1 MRIGIAWVVVG
12 AAVVAALGARLPAQ
26 TAPVHLNP
34 VIAKLARGETVF
46 GLINQGD
53 LSLAN
58 AREIARAP
66 VDFVYAD
73 MEHSPLDFVGLNLFL
88 LGMAD
93 KAEILKK
100 GNLQPNVALMARFP
114 PEADQSAWVVKQALD
129 IGLMGVIFNGVDS
142 TEQAVAAVRSMR
154 YPKLKGAPYQEPAGL
169 RGFAP
174 ANALWAWGLSQAEY
188 ERRADVWPLNPEG
201 DLLAVVMIESAE
213 GLARVDQIA
222 AVPGVGALFVGAGSD
237 LSRSLGVAQ
246 PSPELEAAFA
256 KIVGACKA
264 HNVACAITANSRRRH
279 RPTRQGGVADH
290 PVDGAR
296 DHSGRAAGIGRG
308 QKAKG
313 KRKTA
318 GPELQFRNCG
328 TERPKTEDGR
338 LNPARWQREHDHSGG
353 E

>member
-1 MRIGIAWVVVG
+1 MRLHRSIAGITVVLGLVVG
-12 AAVVAALGARLPAQ
+12 VVGLRGQSAA
-26 TAPVHLNP
+26 VHLNP
-34 VIAKLARGETVF
+34 VIAKLARGETVY
-46 GLINQGD
+46 GLINAGD

-73 MEHSPLDFVGLNLFL
+73 MEHNPMDFAGLNLFL

-93 KAEILKK
+93 KETILKK

-114 PEADQSAWVVKQALD
+114 PEADQSQWVVKQALD

-142 TEQAVAAVRSMR
+142 KEQALTAVRSMR
-154 YPKLKGAPYQEPAGL
+154 YPKLKGAPYQEPAGI

-201 DLLAVVMIESAE
+201 DLLAVVMIESAA
-213 GLARVDQIA
+213 GLEHVDEIA

-237 LSRSLGVAQ
+237 LSRSMGVAQ

-256 KIVGACKA
+256 RILKACTSR
-264 HNVACAITANSRRRH
+264 NVACAISANTAADIARRVKEGWRII
-279 RPTRQGGVADH
+279 RSTVPAIIQA
-290 PVDGAR
+290 
-296 DHSGRAAGIGRG
+296 RAAI
-308 QKAKG
+308 A
-313 KRKTA
+313 
-318 GPELQFRNCG
+318 
-328 TERPKTEDGR
+328 
-338 LNPARWQREHDHSGG
+338 
-353 E
+353 

>member
-1 MRIGIAWVVVG
+1 MRTGISFVVVG
-12 AAVVAALGARLPAQ
+12 ASVVATLGVRLPAQ
-26 TAPVHLNP
+26 TATAHLNP
-34 VIAKLARGETVF
+34 VIAKLARSETVF

-88 LGMAD
+88 LGMTD

-114 PEADQSAWVVKQALD
+114 PEADESGWVVKQALD

-174 ANALWAWGLSQAEY
+174 ANALWAWGLSQSEY

-213 GLARVDQIA
+213 GLDHVNEIA

-237 LSRSLGVAQ
+237 LSRSLGVGQ

-256 KIVGACKA
+256 KIVAACKA
-264 HNVACAITANSRRRH
+264 RNVACAITATTPADIARRVKEGWRII
-279 RPTRQGGVADH
+279 RSTVPAIVQ
-290 PVDGAR
+290 AR
-296 DHSGRAAGIGRG
+296 ATGIR
-308 QKAKG
+308 
-313 KRKTA
+313 
-318 GPELQFRNCG
+318 
-328 TERPKTEDGR
+328 
-338 LNPARWQREHDHSGG
+338 
-353 E
+353 

>member
-1 MRIGIAWVVVG
+1 MKFRIVCLAAGVALFG
-12 AAVVAALGARLPAQ
+12 ALAARLPAQ
-26 TAPVHLNP
+26 SAFVHLNP

-46 GLINQGD
+46 GLITQGD

-58 AREIARAP
+58 AREVARAP
-66 VDFVYAD
+66 VDFIYAD
-73 MEHSPLDFVGLNLFL
+73 MEHSPLDFVGLNQFL
-88 LGMAD
+88 LGMTD

-114 PEADQSAWVVKQALD
+114 PEADESGWVVKQALD

-174 ANALWAWGLSQAEY
+174 ANAVWAWGVSQAEY

-201 DLLAVVMIESAE
+201 DLLAVIMIESAA
-213 GLARVDQIA
+213 GLAKVDEIA

-246 PSPELEAAFA
+246 PSPELEAAFT

-264 HNVACAITANSRRRH
+264 RNIACAITANSAADIQRRVKEGWRII
-279 RPTRQGGVADH
+279 RSTVPAIAQA
-290 PVDGAR
+290 
-296 DHSGRAAGIGRG
+296 RAAGI
-308 QKAKG
+308 K
-313 KRKTA
+313 
-318 GPELQFRNCG
+318 
-328 TERPKTEDGR
+328 
-338 LNPARWQREHDHSGG
+338 
-353 E
+353 

>member
-1 MRIGIAWVVVG
+1 MRIGIARAVVG
-12 AAVVAALGARLPAQ
+12 TAVVTALAVPLPAQ
-26 TAPVHLNP
+26 SPVHLNP

-88 LGMAD
+88 LGMTD

-100 GNLQPNVALMARFP
+100 GNLQPNVALLARFP
-114 PEADQSAWVVKQALD
+114 PEADQSGWVVKQALD

-154 YPKLKGAPYQEPAGL
+154 YPKLKGAPHQEPAGL

-188 ERRADVWPLNPEG
+188 ERRADLWPLNPEG

-256 KIVGACKA
+256 KIVAACKA
-264 HNVACAITANSRRRH
+264 HNVACAITANSPADIMRRVKEGWRII
-279 RPTRQGGVADH
+279 RSTVPAITQA
-290 PVDGAR
+290 
-296 DHSGRAAGIGRG
+296 RAASAGR
-308 QKAKG
+308 
-313 KRKTA
+313 
-318 GPELQFRNCG
+318 
-328 TERPKTEDGR
+328 
-338 LNPARWQREHDHSGG
+338 
-353 E
+353 